1 MNTKNPSSNMAFLP
15 KNGMRRGSPC
25 LFLCKGMRIYLLG
38 EVRAAKDDLPEFVLH
53 LFFFFT
59 VAVDPLDPQFLVET
73 CLSESL
79 TRLPLT
85 ESRRRLGFT
94 LLAIRL
100 GPPHLALD

>member
-1 MNTKNPSSNMAFLP
+1 MNTKNPSSNMVFLP
-15 KNGMRRGSPC
+15 ENGMRRGSPS
-25 LFLCKGMRIYLLG
+25 LFSCKGMRIYPLE

-59 VAVDPLDPQFLVET
+59 AAVDPLDPLFLVET

-94 LLAIRL
+94 LLVIR
-100 GPPHLALD
+100 DRKSVV

>member
-1 MNTKNPSSNMAFLP
+1 MNTKNPSSNLVFLP
-15 KNGMRRGSPC
+15 ENGARRSSPC
-25 LFLCKGMRIYLLG
+25 SPLCLG
-38 EVRAAKDDLPEFVLH
+38 AAICHLGDVRVTKNDLSVFVLH

-59 VAVDPLDPQFLVET
+59 TAVDHLDPQFLVET

-79 TRLPLT
+79 TRVPLT

-100 GPPHLALD
+100 GPPHLALV